1 MSNKKIIIT
10 VDSGA
15 SNTKAKS
22 EVGTLL
28 YATKVTEGFT
38 TGFLGEN
45 TFNVEVDG
53 VRMTIGDKA
62 EYADKR
68 EGKDTNTHIWST
80 LVSVAKLRGDA
91 EKVVLGYGE
100 SYNKYVQDEQR
111 EAIKSKLEGEH
122 TVIFYEG
129 NKVIEHRFTIELVQ
143 ILPEG
148 LGHILMDLE
157 NNLGIKYVLDWGGS
171 TVNFLEVH
179 DGQPTR
185 KNSTSF
191 QLGSYNIYAEVKKSL
206 SQKSL
211 GNHSPLQVKNWVDN
225 GCDNIDIQQVIDD
238 VVKDKL
244 KEIDSELDG
253 LGINLHEFLEVE
265 FIGGTAK
272 LFSKQIKSHY
282 KCAKLVDK
290 PLTCNVEGFY
300 EYMRLV
306 YND

>member
-45 TFNVEVDG
+45 TFNAEVDG

-80 LVSVAKLRGDA
+80 LVAVAKLRGDA

-129 NKVIEHRFTIELVQ
+129 NNVVEHRFTIELVQ

-148 LGHILMDLE
+148 LGSVLIDLE
-157 NNLGIKYVLDWGGS
+157 NNLGLKYVLDWGGS
-171 TVNFLEVH
+171 TVNFLEIN
-179 DGQPTR
+179 DGQPTE
-185 KNSTSF
+185 NSQSF
-191 QLGSYNIYAEVKKSL
+191 QLGSYNVYAKVKKALAQS
-206 SQKSL
+206 SVGAQSD
-211 GNHSPLQVKNWVDN
+211 LQVKTWVDK
-225 GCDNIDIQQVIDD
+225 GCDNIQIQEIIDD
-238 VVKDKL
+238 VIKKQL
-244 KEIDSELDG
+244 QKIDNELDG
-253 LGINLHEFLEVE
+253 YGINLHKYLEVE

-272 LFSKQIKSHY
+272 LFNKQIKSY
-282 KCAKLVDK
+282 FKCAKMVDR
-290 PLTCNVEGFY
+290 PLTCNVDGFY